1 MYIKNRKSS
10 LAQPHR
16 KPLVSTSY
24 IVNIFLSSGVYVAAH
39 DLKMEWVVVK
49 GISGYAD
56 GTGGV
61 SDEWKTFASVMAASV
76 VENMLSDS
84 AVFQSWPHFEGDV
97 TLFFLKPKNWFLYP
111 RRFINCV
118 TIINL
123 IYDYDHL
130 TRYFGSSTELIL

>member
-1 MYIKNRKSS
+1 M
-10 LAQPHR
+10 
-16 KPLVSTSY
+16 VSTSY
-24 IVNIFLSSGVYVAAH
+24 IGNIFLSSGVYVAAY

-56 GTGGV
+56 GTGGIT
-61 SDEWKTFASVMAASV
+61 DEWKTFASVMAASV

-97 TLFFLKPKNWFLYP
+97 TLF

-130 TRYFGSSTELIL
+130 TRYFGSLTQFIL

>member
-24 IVNIFLSSGVYVAAH
+24 IGNIFLSSGVYVAAH

-97 TLFFLKPKNWFLYP
+97 TLF

>member
-1 MYIKNRKSS
+1 MF
-10 LAQPHR
+10 
-16 KPLVSTSY
+16 
-24 IVNIFLSSGVYVAAH
+24 FLSSGVYVAAY
-39 DLKMEWVVVK
+39 DLKMEWVVVR

-76 VENMLSDS
+76 VENMLYGSV
-84 AVFQSWPHFEGDV
+84 VFQSWPHYKGDV
-97 TLFFLKPKNWFLYP
+97 TLFFLKPNDWFSYP
-111 RRFINCV
+111 HRFINCV

-130 TRYFGSSTELIL
+130 TRYFGLSTEFIL

>member
-1 MYIKNRKSS
+1 
-10 LAQPHR
+10 
-16 KPLVSTSY
+16 
-24 IVNIFLSSGVYVAAH
+24 
-39 DLKMEWVVVK
+39 MEWVVVK

-76 VENMLSDS
+76 VENMLYGSV
-84 AVFQSWPHFEGDV
+84 VFQSWPHYKGDV
-97 TLFFLKPKNWFLYP
+97 TLFFLKPNDWFSYP
-111 RRFINCV
+111 HRFINCV

>member
-1 MYIKNRKSS
+1 
-10 LAQPHR
+10 
-16 KPLVSTSY
+16 
-24 IVNIFLSSGVYVAAH
+24 
-39 DLKMEWVVVK
+39 MEWVVVK

-130 TRYFGSSTELIL
+130 TRYFGSLTELIL